1 MHCTSNLLVRKNKT
15 PTIEKKK
22 ILIPFIML
30 GFRPTST
37 PGLERDQLVHFLHYI
52 TYEEPKRDRTF
63 NDDIFEEPI

>member
-1 MHCTSNLLVRKNKT
+1 
-15 PTIEKKK
+15 
-22 ILIPFIML
+22 ML